1 MAESGVLA
9 QVGTWDV
16 GHVSAAVVDAD
27 GIVETFG
34 DVDRPYPLASV
45 TKLLF
50 ALAVLVAHE
59 ERSVL
64 LDDPA
69 GPPGATVRHLLSH
82 ASGLPFDGGVPL
94 APPGISRIYSNRGYE
109 ILGEVLLERTEI
121 PAAQYFAEAVTRPL
135 GMAATALHGSPAYSA
150 TSSVA
155 DLARMAR
162 ELIAPATILAPTTVA
177 EARTVQFPG
186 LRGVVPGYGLQATND
201 WGLGA
206 EIRDTKDPH
215 WTGTRNSPATFGHFG
230 RAGTFIWVDPV
241 AGRALVCLTDREFG
255 DWARETWPRLSD
267 TVLG

>member
-1 MAESGVLA
+1 MTARVTEAADAGA
-9 QVGTWDV
+9 Q
-16 GHVSAAVVDAD
+16 
-27 GIVETFG
+27 
-34 DVDRPYPLASV
+34 
-45 TKLLF
+45 LLVF
-50 ALAVLVAHE
+50 PE
-59 ERSVL
+59 Y
-64 LDDPA
+64 
-69 GPPGATVRHLLSH
+69 G
-82 ASGLPFDGGVPL
+82 GLEL
-94 APPGISRIYSNRGYE
+94 
-109 ILGEVLLERTEI
+109 
-121 PAAQYFAEAVTRPL
+121 
-135 GMAATALHGSPAYSA
+135 TALVTPRQAEENDSALLRRQVEGIQPFVGDYRSWFRDQAYR
-150 TSSVA
+150 TG
-155 DLARMAR
+155 
-162 ELIAPATILAPTTVA
+162 ATILAPTTVA